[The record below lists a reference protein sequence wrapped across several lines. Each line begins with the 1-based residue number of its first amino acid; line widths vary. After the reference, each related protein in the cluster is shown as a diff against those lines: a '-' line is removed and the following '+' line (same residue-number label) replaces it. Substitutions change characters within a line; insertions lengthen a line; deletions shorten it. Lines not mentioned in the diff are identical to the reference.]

1 MAVMGI
7 VAQWVRTEWT
17 KKSRG
22 GAEAAQRN
30 AAPAGF
36 ALPSTRAP
44 LLHTVVM
51 TEEDGFEPRETLE
64 YRVPRRE
71 HVYLVEGDGR
81 LLVRLIA
88 RSCGAPMRRYRPQ
101 AVWIQRGEWVRW
113 QINYRFGGES
123 EWSYRLETLN
133 IAYGDVRSD
142 VFLGTPHRFVDE
154 REHLR

>member
-7 VAQWVRTEWT
+7 VAQWVSTEWT

-30 AAPAGF
+30 AASAGF

-51 TEEDGFEPRETLE
+51 TEDDGFEPRETLE

-71 HVYLVEGDGR
+71 YVHLVEGDGR

-88 RSCGAPMRRYRPQ
+88 RSCGAPTRRYRPQ
-101 AVWIQRGEWVRW
+101 AVWIQRGEWARW

-123 EWSYRLETLN
+123 EWSYRLDTLN
-133 IAYGDVRSD
+133 IAYGDVSSGI
-142 VFLGTPHRFVDE
+142 FLGTPDRLVDE